1 MKKKIIVGISSLA
14 FLGSLIQLWNANHG
28 FIAFVTASVAGIF
41 LVAGI
46 LLMFEKEDHTT
57 KAVIF
62 AVIGAVIAVWVSVAT
77 GSSDYED
84 RLKKDAKAA
93 ETTAKNVA
101 EQARRDALTPAERKK
116 EDDQKS
122 FETERT
128 ARGLVLYSLVKKSA
142 FDPDALKLKGPNY
155 YKDGVCVSANGKN
168 RFGAYVGWQ
177 DYCYT
182 YKNSKWDY
190 NGPN

>member
-1 MKKKIIVGISSLA
+1 MKKKIVVIISSLA

-28 FIAFVTASVAGIF
+28 FIAFVTAIIAGIF
-41 LVAGI
+41 LLAGI

-57 KAVIF
+57 KAVVLS
-62 AVIGAVIAVWVSVAT
+62 VIGAVIAVWVSVAT

-84 RLKKDAKAA
+84 KMKKEAKASELA
-93 ETTAKNVA
+93 EKNAA
-101 EQARRDALTPAERKK
+101 EQARRDALSPAERKK
-116 EDDQKS
+116 EDDQKA

-128 ARGLVLYSLVKKSA
+128 ARGLILYSLVKKSA
-142 FDPDALKLKGPNY
+142 FDPDALKIKSPEY
-155 YKDGVCVSANGKN
+155 YKNGVCVSANGKN

-182 YKNSKWDY
+182 YSNGKWSY
-190 NGPN
+190 SGPN